1 MKVILSLLTAA
12 VLGQTPAEVVGIVHA
27 DLAKLAPESRQRVRY
42 LDLGTI
48 PEKDRPKA
56 VQVLRGHCNGL
67 SRNADLVAPARV
79 HPAVLRVTLDD
90 YRWDPS
96 VWDRFSE
103 SDPYYTVRAV
113 TDWPGGVYSDGV
125 SYPAGSFRV
134 NKAYPAPWAG
144 KEAAEVWTMTGS
156 RAPVLRADWWFN
168 QTAAQAD
175 RVIGYYDMLGVKD
188 EAGFQLLIGADRK
201 KAEAFRA
208 ELRDAVNQSGVTLHP
223 RAIVRHD
230 AGAGG
235 YWRSLDFIVAKGEKN
250 PLRVLGRDLEKVY
263 DATEQFGLLPNNLWA
278 TGLFDRQ
285 GKRQDFAP
293 PEIASDGQ
301 SKSNDKRVHVNASC
315 IRCHVEGGLRPIP
328 AWVRGEI
335 NAGPFALRTPDYA
348 AAVLLRQQYA
358 RDLMG
363 FMKRDR
369 DTYEAAIKEATG
381 LDSKGYAAAYG
392 TFWESY
398 EDGRIDLE
406 RAAAS
411 LGVDAKGLQEKL
423 LEAAKA
429 NALDPV
435 LSVLARKG
443 GSVDVRQWEEVY
455 PAAQSLMG
463 WFRKAGE

>member
-1 MKVILSLLTAA
+1 MILSILAAA
-12 VLGQTPAEVVGIVHA
+12 VMGQSPSEVMAVVHA
-27 DLAKLAPESRQRVRY
+27 DLVKLVPEARARVRY
-42 LDLGTI
+42 LDLSTI
-48 PEKDRPKA
+48 GEKDRPKA
-56 VQVLRGHCNGL
+56 VQALTGHCNQL
-67 SRNADLVAPARV
+67 SRHADLVPPARV

-90 YRWDPS
+90 YRWDPA

-125 SYPAGSFRV
+125 SYAAGAFKV
-134 NKAYPAPWAG
+134 DKAYPAPWAG
-144 KEAAEVWTMTGS
+144 KEAPEVWTMTAS

-175 RVIGYYDMLGVKD
+175 RIIGYYGMLGIQD
-188 EAGFQLLIGADRK
+188 EGGFQKLIGADRV
-201 KAEAFRA
+201 KAEAFRV
-208 ELRDAVNQSGVTLHP
+208 EIREAVADSGVTLQP

-235 YWRSLDFIVAKGEKN
+235 YWRSLDFIVARGEKN
-250 PLRVLGRDLEKVY
+250 PLRVLGRDLEKTY

-293 PEIASDGQ
+293 PEIASDNQ
-301 SKSNDKRVHVNASC
+301 SKSNDKRVHVNVSC
-315 IRCHVEGGLRPIP
+315 IRCHVEGGLRPIQP
-328 AWVRGEI
+328 WIRGEI

-358 RDLMG
+358 RALLP
-363 FMKRDR
+363 FMERDR
-369 DTYEAAIKEATG
+369 ATYETAIKELTG

-392 TFWESY
+392 WFWEAY
-398 EDGRIDLE
+398 EDGRFGLE
-406 RAAAS
+406 RASLS
-411 LGVDAKGLQEKL
+411 LGVDPKEFQGRL

-435 LSVLARKG
+435 LAVLARPD
-443 GSVDVRQWEEVY
+443 GSVDARQWEEVY
-455 PAAQSLMG
+455 PAAQALMG
-463 WFRKAGE
+463 WFQAVK